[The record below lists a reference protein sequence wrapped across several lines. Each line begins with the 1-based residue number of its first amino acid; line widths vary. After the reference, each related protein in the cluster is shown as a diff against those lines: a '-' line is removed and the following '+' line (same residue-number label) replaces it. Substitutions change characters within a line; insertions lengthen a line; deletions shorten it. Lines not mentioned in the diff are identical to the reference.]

1 MAVSTAVDASA
12 VARVLG
18 IKTAFVNL
26 KPNGTARLPQRVAV
40 IGQGNTASTYVTTKR
55 TVTSAQTV
63 GELYGFG
70 SPLHI
75 AAKQLLPSNNDG
87 LGNIPLTVYPLEA
100 DGSGIASAGDITP
113 TGTATETGTLFV
125 LIANTLSLVVSVAV
139 GDTVADLTAAITTAL
154 NSVIDMPMIATDN
167 TTDVGLA
174 SKWKGA
180 SANGLVVSISGEV
193 AGLTF
198 AVTQPVSGATNPDV
212 DPALA
217 QVGDI
222 WETMILNCMDAA
234 DTATFD
240 KFATWNEGRW
250 GALVMKPAVVFF
262 GNTEA
267 TAATAITVTDART
280 TDRTNCQLVA
290 PGSDDFPAA
299 VAARQLARLAVV
311 ANENPPHD
319 YGSQSAT
326 NLIPGTDAEQW
337 DYADRDLVVKGG
349 SSTTEVR
356 DGIVAIGD
364 VVTMY
369 HPVGDP
375 TPAYRYVVDI
385 VKLQNIL
392 FNQHLIFAT
401 AEWDGAPLIP
411 DDQPTT
417 NRSAKKPRMAKA
429 EVASMIDNL
438 GLAAIL
444 SDPATAKET
453 IVAEIDVGN
462 PKRLNIAYTV
472 QLSGNTNI
480 ISIDF
485 NFGFYFGTP
494 SVVA

>member
-18 IKTAFVNL
+18 IKTDFVNL
-26 KPNGTARLPQRVAV
+26 QPNGTASLPQRVAV
-40 IGQGNTASTYVTTKR
+40 VGQGNTASTYATTKQQ
-55 TVTSAQTV
+55 VTSAQQV

-87 LGNIPLTVYPLEA
+87 LGTIPLTIYPLED
-100 DGSGIASAGDITP
+100 DGSGVAATGDITP
-113 TGTATETGTLFV
+113 AGTATEAGELFV
-125 LIANTLSLVVSVAV
+125 LISNTLSLPIAVVV
-139 GDTVADLTAAITTAL
+139 GDTVADLTDKITTAL
-154 NSVIDMPMIATDN
+154 NSVVDMPVIAVDN
-167 TTDVGLA
+167 TTDVGLT

-180 SANGLVVSISGEV
+180 SANDLVATISGSV

-198 AVTQPVSGATNPDV
+198 AIGDIDSGATNPDV
-212 DPALA
+212 QPALD
-217 QVGDI
+217 QVGEI
-222 WETMILNCMDAA
+222 WETMFLNCMGIGDTTALDA
-234 DTATFD
+234 
-240 KFATWNEGRW
+240 FATWNEGRW
-250 GALVMKPAVVFF
+250 GALTRKPAVVFC
-262 GNTEA
+262 GNTTSDQALAVA
-267 TAATAITVTDART
+267 TSDART
-280 TDRTNCQLVA
+280 TDRTNAQLVS
-290 PGSDDFPAA
+290 PGTDDLPLA
-299 VAARQLARLAVV
+299 VAARQLARIAVI
-311 ANENPPHD
+311 ANNNPPRD

-326 NLIPGTDAEQW
+326 GLIPGLDSEQW
-337 DYADRDLVVKGG
+337 DYPTRDAAVKAG
-349 SSTTEVR
+349 SSTVEVR
-356 DGIVAIGD
+356 DNIVTIGD
-364 VVTMY
+364 VITFF
-369 HPVGDP
+369 HPAGDP

-392 FNQHLIFAT
+392 FNLDLIFAQV
-401 AEWDGAPLIP
+401 EWDGAPLIP

-438 GLAAIL
+438 ALAAVL

-453 IVAEIDVGN
+453 IVAEIDVSN
-462 PKRLNIAYTV
+462 PKRLNIAFTV

-494 SVVA
+494 AVVA